1 MGLFKSITGVAK
13 KALGSVGDFRK
24 ALDLAPGLSG
34 LAFPPQVSMGLKVA
48 GIVGDAVGVDVPS
61 EEEILDFATGKIKGA
76 LDDIISPI
84 DKTAGRVE
92 GTLTTLNGKILTIDS
107 KLGTL
112 DRFKGKTTDEIL
124 QSIDWLL

>member
-13 KALGSVGDFRK
+13 KALGTVGGFRK

-48 GIVGDAVGVDVPS
+48 GVVGDVFGVNIPTED
-61 EEEILDFATGKIKGA
+61 EILDFATGKIKGA
-76 LDDIISPI
+76 LDDIISPV
-84 DKTAGRVE
+84 DKALGKVE
-92 GTLTTLNGKILTIDS
+92 STLTVVNGKILTIDS
-107 KLGTL
+107 KL
-112 DRFKGKTTDEIL
+112 DKFQGKTAEEIL